1 MPVRLELT
9 EGTTADCTQ
18 AESLTADL
26 PAQYLL
32 ADRGYDTN
40 AIVAEATAGNLGI
53 TTRTYIDC
61 VIWWRMHS

>member
-18 AESLTADL
+18 AQS
-26 PAQYLL
+26 LL

-40 AIVAEATAGNLGI
+40 AIVAEAIG
-53 TTRTYIDC
+53 
-61 VIWWRMHS
+61 